1 MTAAWN
7 TRPLL
12 GYDCESTGVN
22 IETARIVTAA
32 LVWHN
37 PDGTHETVTLVA
49 DPGVEI
55 PADAAKI
62 HGYDTARARAEG
74 RPAAEVIEDI
84 TDRLHAA
91 LSGGMPVVIYNARY
105 DLSVLDREC
114 RRHNLPTLEDRLG
127 RPIGPVI
134 DPLIIDKQAD
144 KYRPGSRKLEATAA
158 HYGIELTDAHT
169 ADADAL
175 AAVRVAVALAGKYP
189 QLQVDATTLHGWQT
203 GWAAEQAKSFRDYR
217 ERQGLSVG
225 DIREAWPL
233 VPFAPLAPVPHQPRR
248 GDAIEAWLKEQRDR
262 HADGYTRDPE
272 WEALDGL
279 LDTYRLHADTC
290 TPLGEHVCEPPCDCD
305 RAETT
310 QAGDR

>member
-1 MTAAWN
+1 MTATWN
-7 TRPLL
+7 TQPLL

-32 LVWHN
+32 LVRHT

-49 DPGVEI
+49 DPGIEI
-55 PADAAKI
+55 PAEAAKI

-127 RPIGPVI
+127 RPVGPII

-158 HYGIELTDAHT
+158 HYGIELTAAHA

-175 AAVRVAVALAGKYP
+175 AAVRVAMALAEKYP
-189 QLQVDATTLHGWQT
+189 ALQVDAATLHGWQA
-203 GWAAEQAKSFRDYR
+203 GWAVGQAKSFRAHR
-217 ERQGLSVG
+217 ERQGLPVD
-225 DIREAWPL
+225 DIREEWPV
-233 VPFAPLAPVPHQPRR
+233 VPAPVPVPHQPQR
-248 GDAIEAWLKEQRDR
+248 GDAVEAWLKAERDAQKDQYG
-262 HADGYTRDPE
+262 HAPLWY
-272 WEALDGL
+272 ALDNL
-279 LDTYRLHADTC
+279 LDRYRLHADTV
-290 TPLGEHVCEPPCDCD
+290 TPLGEHVCEPHCDCD
-305 RAETT
+305 LTETT